1 MKDKMEIAK
10 FKSSDAASIKAKIL
24 ELKRTLMEKR
34 FALSNGT
41 LPDTSSISNTRR
53 ALARLN
59 TYMTQATKKKPEAKN
74 A

>member
-10 FKSSDAASIKAKIL
+10 FKSSDPASIEAKIL
-24 ELKRTLMEKR
+24 ELKKSLMEKR

-41 LPDTSSISNTRR
+41 LPDTSSISKTRR
-53 ALARLN
+53 AIAQLN
-59 TYMTQATKKKPEAKN
+59 TYLTQATKKKPEAKN